1 VENKTLIITGAHVV
15 DPSRKLDAPG
25 HLVVRGGEIV
35 ACDAGDLP
43 EEYRKVEGAITRKG
57 AGLTIVPGLFDL
69 RAHLREPGYEDRETI
84 ATGSAAAAAGGFT
97 DVVTMPNTQ
106 PCADSP
112 GAIELVK
119 ARGALAGRA
128 RLHPVAALTK
138 GMEGKS
144 MVEYGD
150 MHDAGAVA
158 FSDDLNWVRDSGLM
172 RHAMESVRMLGVPVI
187 SHPEDTTLAPNGTMH
202 EGTWST
208 RLGLYG
214 LPAAA
219 EVSAIARDIE
229 LARLTGAHLHIP
241 HVSSRD
247 GVALIRNA
255 KREGLRVT
263 CETTPHHVFF
273 TDADCRDYDTSFK
286 VKPPLRATADQEA
299 LIEALADGT
308 IDAIATDHAP
318 HTDTDKD
325 RSFAH
330 APFGAIGLE
339 TAFAAAH
346 DRLVVRGPLSLW
358 RLVELMSTAPARILG
373 HDAGSL
379 APGRS
384 ADFALIDAKDMWTP
398 HAGQLLSKGRNCP
411 WIGRTL
417 TGRVHATWLA
427 GERTFD
433 REMPVATGGHV

>member
-1 VENKTLIITGAHVV
+1 MENKTTLIITGARIV

-25 HLVVRGGEIV
+25 HLVVEDGKV
-35 ACDAGDLP
+35 TACDAGDVP
-43 EEYRKVEGAITRKG
+43 AAFGEREGATTRRADG
-57 AGLTIVPGLFDL
+57 MTVVPGLFDL

-84 ATGSAAAAAGGFT
+84 ATGSAAAAAGGYT
-97 DVVTMPNTQ
+97 DVAAMPNTQ
-106 PCADSP
+106 PCADTP
-112 GAIELVK
+112 GAIELVR
-119 ARGALAGRA
+119 ARGAAVGKV
-128 RLHPVAALTK
+128 RLHPVAALTQA
-138 GMEGKS
+138 MEGKS

-150 MHDAGAVA
+150 LHDAGAIA

-187 SHPEDTTLAPNGTMH
+187 SHPEDTSLAPNGTMH

-214 LPAAA
+214 LPSAA

-286 VKPPLRATADQEA
+286 VKPPLRGAADQEA
-299 LIEALADGT
+299 LVEALVDGT
-308 IDAIATDHAP
+308 IDALASDHAP
-318 HTDTDKD
+318 HTATDKE
-325 RSFAH
+325 RTFAH
-330 APFGAIGLE
+330 APFGVIGLE

-346 DRLVVRGPLSLW
+346 DRLVERGPLELR

-373 HDAGSL
+373 SDAGSL

-384 ADFALIDAKDMWTP
+384 ADFAMIDTKDTWTP
-398 HAGQLLSKGRNCP
+398 HARDLASKGRNCP
-411 WIGRTL
+411 WLGRSL

-427 GERTFD
+427 GVQTFD
-433 REMPVATGGHV
+433 RETVTTS

>member
-1 VENKTLIITGAHVV
+1 MSNETLIITGAHVV

-25 HLVVRGGEIV
+25 HLVVRDGRIV
-35 ACDAGDLP
+35 ACDAGSLP
-43 EEYRKVEGAITRKG
+43 AEFEKLDGARIRRGEGMT
-57 AGLTIVPGLFDL
+57 LVPGLFDL

-84 ATGSAAAAAGGFT
+84 ETGSNAAAAGGFT
-97 DVVTMPNTQ
+97 DVVTMPNTR
-106 PCADSP
+106 PCADTP

-119 ARGALAGRA
+119 ARGSAVGKV
-128 RLHPVAALTK
+128 RLHPVAALTV
-138 GMEGKS
+138 GMRGES
-144 MVEYGD
+144 MIEYGD
-150 MHDAGAVA
+150 LRDAGAVA
-158 FSDDLNWVRDSGLM
+158 FSDDVEWVRDSGLM
-172 RHAMESVRMLGVPVI
+172 RHAMESIRMLGVPVI

-229 LARLTGAHLHIP
+229 LARLTSAHLHIP

-255 KREGLRVT
+255 KRDGLKVT

-273 TDADCRDYDTSFK
+273 TDSDCRDYDTSFK
-286 VKPPLRATADQEA
+286 VKPPLRGVVDQEA

-308 IDAIATDHAP
+308 IDAIASDHAP
-318 HTDTDKD
+318 HTATDKE
-325 RSFAH
+325 RTFAH
-330 APFGAIGLE
+330 APFGIIGLE

-346 DRLVVRGPLSLW
+346 ERLVVRGSLPLS

-373 HDAGSL
+373 ADAGSL
-379 APGRS
+379 ATGRS
-384 ADFALIDAKDMWTP
+384 ADFAMIDTKESWTP
-398 HAGQLLSKGRNCP
+398 HAGDLRSKGRNCP
-411 WIGRTL
+411 WLGRTL

-427 GERTFD
+427 GQTTFD
-433 REMPVATGGHV
+433 RETATAS